1 METEKNGLVPNKRI
15 PLAEPKDLGS
25 GRGLWVYGGSEIVTR
40 DGGNL
45 RVQDSSSAMGPH
57 LRFYFTPGRNGS
69 PQPHLSL
76 KDVIELR
83 DRLNQFIEKVPE
95 RWSAGDAIVAEAYGE
110 VNRGRAER
118 VTGNEDSP

>member
-1 METEKNGLVPNKRI
+1 MPNESI
-15 PLAEPKDLGS
+15 PLKEPSDLGG

-40 DGGNL
+40 DGGSL

-57 LRFYFTPGRNGS
+57 LRFYFTPSRNGS

-76 KDVIELR
+76 MDVIELR
-83 DRLNQFIEKVPE
+83 DRLNQFIDHVPE
-95 RWSAGDAIVAEAYGE
+95 RWAAGDAIVAEAYGE

-118 VTGNEDSP
+118 VIGDEDSP

>member
-1 METEKNGLVPNKRI
+1 MTEMEKAFVPHKRV
-15 PLAEPKDLGS
+15 PLKEPKDLGG

-40 DGGNL
+40 DGGSL

-57 LRFYFTPGRNGS
+57 LRFYFTPSPNGS

-76 KDVIELR
+76 ADVIELR

-95 RWSAGDAIVAEAYGE
+95 RWAAGDAIVAEAHGE
-110 VNRGRAER
+110 VNRLRAER
-118 VTGNEDSP
+118 VIGDEDSP